1 MERSKI
7 DIEPVSHGNDKRVFS
22 PFARDAVSARDFN
35 RPNIIGLRVRRR
47 AFRFRRVRTT
57 TALLSLALI
66 AGLPALVSADD
77 WKIIPMDGRD
87 YVSFANVAQFY
98 RFPQYTRVD
107 RTVSLRGDRRGL
119 RAQSGTNEFSINNVR
134 FLSDFPLLANEN
146 ENLISATD
154 VAKIIEPV
162 LRPNKISGAKKIDTV
177 VLDPGHGGDDSGSSG
192 SWGSEKEYA
201 LDVVLTAREHLLQA
215 GFKVE
220 MTRSRDESV
229 SLEQRVA
236 LANGFPNALFISI
249 HFNSSSGGSGVES
262 YALAPEG
269 VPSNASSENHVS
281 TDDTRW
287 YQGNAQDP
295 ENIALAAAVHAS
307 ILSMV
312 SVFDRGIKHARF
324 HVLRDIKIPA
334 VLVEAGF
341 LSDPIEGT
349 HIATA
354 QYRQGLGRAIAQ
366 AVTSYNN
373 AVNFKS
379 SGTTITAAATNLP
392 PHSHSITEPLGE
404 GAPARPAPTQEPSI
418 VIQTA
423 N

>member
-1 MERSKI
+1 LRRGLSAFNLPRVQVTRI
-7 DIEPVSHGNDKRVFS
+7 IFVVALGTAFVSR
-22 PFARDAVSARDFN
+22 VSA
-35 RPNIIGLRVRRR
+35 G
-47 AFRFRRVRTT
+47 
-57 TALLSLALI
+57 
-66 AGLPALVSADD
+66 D
-77 WKIIPMDGRD
+77 WKIIREQGRD

-107 RTVSLRGDRRGL
+107 RTVSLRGDRRGI
-119 RAQSGTNEFSINNVR
+119 RAQAGTNEFSINGVR
-134 FLSDFPLLANEN
+134 FFSDFPLLANEN
-146 ENLISATD
+146 ENLISVTD

-177 VLDPGHGGDDSGSSG
+177 VLDAGHGGDDSGSSG
-192 SWGSEKEYA
+192 NWGSEKDYA
-201 LDVVLTAREHLLQA
+201 LDVALTAREHLLRG

-220 MTRSRDESV
+220 MTRSRDQSV

-236 LANGFPNALFISI
+236 FANGFPNGVFVSI

-262 YALAPEG
+262 YALAPAG

-287 YQGNAQDP
+287 YQGNARDSA
-295 ENIALAAAVHAS
+295 NIALAAAVHAS
-307 ILSMV
+307 ILSRV
-312 SVFDRGIKHARF
+312 SVFDRGIRHARF

-341 LSDPIEGT
+341 LSDPTEGA

-354 QYRQGLGRAIAQ
+354 QYRQQLGRAIAQ
-366 AVTSYNN
+366 AVTSYNS
-373 AVNFKS
+373 AVNFQS
-379 SGTTITAAATNLP
+379 SGPTIAAAATNLP
-392 PHSHSITEPLGE
+392 PHSHSITEALGE
-404 GAPARPAPTQEPSI
+404 GASPRAAPAQEPSI
-418 VIQTA
+418 VIQGA

>member
-1 MERSKI
+1 MQ
-7 DIEPVSHGNDKRVFS
+7 S
-22 PFARDAVSARDFN
+22 PHAISSVQ
-35 RPNIIGLRVRRR
+35 NIIGLRVCRR
-47 AFRFRRVRTT
+47 AFRFRRVRTIT
-57 TALLSLALI
+57 TLLSLAFV
-66 AGLPALVSADD
+66 AALPALATADD
-77 WKIIPMDGRD
+77 WKIIHMDGRD

-134 FLSDFPLLANEN
+134 FFSDFPLLANEN

-154 VAKIIEPV
+154 VAKIIEPI

-192 SWGSEKEYA
+192 SWGSEKAYA
-201 LDVVLTAREHLLQA
+201 LDVALTAREHLLQA

-236 LANGFPNALFISI
+236 FANGFPNALFISI

-287 YQGNAQDP
+287 YQGNAQDC

-307 ILSMV
+307 ILSRV
-312 SVFDRGIKHARF
+312 SVFDRGVKHARF
-324 HVLRDIKIPA
+324 HVLRDIKIPG

-341 LSDPIEGT
+341 LSDPIEGA
-349 HIATA
+349 HIAVA
-354 QYRQGLGRAIAQ
+354 QYRQQLGRALAQ
-366 AVTSYNN
+366 AATSYNK
-373 AVNFKS
+373 AVNFQS
-379 SGTTITAAATNLP
+379 SGPTIAAAAATNLP
-392 PHSHSITEPLGE
+392 PHAHSISEPLGE
-404 GAPARPAPTQEPSI
+404 GAPARPRPAQTPSI
-418 VIQTA
+418 VIQSA